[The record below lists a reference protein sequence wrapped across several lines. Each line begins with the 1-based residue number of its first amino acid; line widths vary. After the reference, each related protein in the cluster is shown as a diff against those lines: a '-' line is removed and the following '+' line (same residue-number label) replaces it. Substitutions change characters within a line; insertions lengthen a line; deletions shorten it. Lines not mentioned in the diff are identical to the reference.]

1 MGIFGFRIIELFTL
15 ENCSSCA
22 VQSRWLAGW
31 LTVPTDD
38 DIVVCTHACHS
49 SSSSSSKGPDRFRPS
64 IRTQIDATHW
74 TGLYMALSLFAGTP
88 QYQLPGNLGGIDN
101 MQCRAEQTHPSVH
114 PANKQCD
121 TSSWPFPM
129 TTKQR
134 RRQYHNNRA
143 TRSNE
148 AARAF
153 ARNPIDADN
162 TTWYLAPGSA
172 AAGYY

>member
-1 MGIFGFRIIELFTL
+1 
-15 ENCSSCA
+15 
-22 VQSRWLAGW
+22 
-31 LTVPTDD
+31 
-38 DIVVCTHACHS
+38 
-49 SSSSSSKGPDRFRPS
+49 
-64 IRTQIDATHW
+64 
-74 TGLYMALSLFAGTP
+74 MALSLFAGTS

-101 MQCRAEQTHPSVH
+101 MQCRAEQTYPSVH

-172 AAGYY
+172 CRWLLLICMCCVERRILYRTSPIVVIPVQLAGNNLRQKCTSV